1 MHEFLISVL
10 AFIVLVGVMV
20 VVHEFGHFAVAKL
33 CGVRVEAFSVGFGP
47 RLFGV
52 IYGDTDYKVCLLPL
66 GGYVKMTGE
75 TPEQNLSLPGTESGT
90 EPGTPLAYQAAEN
103 AQGANPKKSLPV
115 IGFNAQ
121 GTFGLSAQG
130 ANSEKSL
137 SASGNYESLAD
148 DPGAFTSHPRWQ
160 RMLIGVAGPVS
171 NFILAFGLMLFYF
184 GVFNEVPKAEITT
197 ATIEWVAPDSAAAK
211 AGIQPGDIIRHFET
225 VDNPDWDAINR
236 RSAVNQGQVLPVTV
250 DRDGKLLQL
259 FLQIPAPAKGQDFDL
274 LDTGYYP
281 ELVPGPIGVKEVE
294 PGYPAVQAGLRD
306 GDAIQ
311 SVDGHAF
318 HTVPALLAYMQEGN
332 GKPITLVVVRN
343 GVTLPPI
350 VAYPTRIENAW
361 KLGFAPNQIPFRH
374 EPLPFNE
381 ALSKARA
388 FCVDNSAMIFEVVG
402 GIFTHKVSVSQLSGP
417 VGIARMAGEAAETR
431 GWLPKFALAAG
442 ISLNLGILNLLPFP
456 ILDGG
461 LILLLLIESVIRR
474 DINIDVKER
483 IYQAAFV
490 VLLVFFA
497 FIIVNDVTKLPLF
510 THLKP

>member
-1 MHEFLISVL
+1 MHEFLIAVV

-52 IYGDTDYKVCLLPL
+52 KYGDTDYKICLLPL

-75 TPEQNLSLPGTESGT
+75 TPEQNLSLPGTE
-90 EPGTPLAYQAAEN
+90 PGTPVLYQAAEK
-103 AQGANPKKSLPV
+103 ALSGSPEKTLP
-115 IGFNAQ
+115 AP
-121 GTFGLSAQG
+121 
-130 ANSEKSL
+130 E
-137 SASGNYESLAD
+137 NYESLAD
-148 DPGAFTSHPRWQ
+148 DRGAFTSHPRWQ
-160 RMLIGVAGPVS
+160 RMLIGVAGPVA

-184 GVFNEVPKAEITT
+184 GVFNEVPKSEVTT
-197 ATIEWVAPDSAAAK
+197 ATIEWVAPGSAAAA
-211 AGIQPGDIIRHFET
+211 AGIQAGDIISHFDS
-225 VDNPDWDAINR
+225 VNNPDWDAINR
-236 RSAVNQGQVLPVTV
+236 VSALNQGQTLPLTV
-250 DRDGKLLQL
+250 DRGDKAVQL
-259 FLQIPAPAKGQDFDL
+259 SLRVPPPSKNQDFDL
-274 LDTGYYP
+274 LDAGYYP
-281 ELVPGPIGVKEVE
+281 ELVPGPIEVKEVE
-294 PGYPAVQAGLRD
+294 PGYPAAQAGLRD

-311 SVDGHAF
+311 SVDGHEF
-318 HTVPALLAYMQEGN
+318 HTVQALLAYMQQGA

-343 GVTLPPI
+343 GATLPPI
-350 VAYPTRIENAW
+350 VAHPTKIENAW
-361 KLGFAPNQIPFRH
+361 KLGFAPRQIPFRH
-374 EPLPFNE
+374 DPLPLDQAFN
-381 ALSKARA
+381 KAKT
-388 FCVDNSAMIFEVVG
+388 FCVDNSTMIFDVLG
-402 GIFTHKVSVSQLSGP
+402 GIFTHKVAVSQLSGP

-442 ISLNLGILNLLPFP
+442 ISLNLGILNLMPFP

-461 LILLLLIESVIRR
+461 LIMLLLIESVIRR